1 MIKLIKSNISSFL
14 AGGNLLLHPTFFP
27 AQEKGKGL
35 NKIMATTGSKNILVK
50 GDVYMDN
57 NNFINIRTE
66 QLEEGQIKANFK
78 SDVKNFEQLISLG
91 GAVLQT
97 FITSATE
104 LVQRN
109 TDEDVPK
116 EFIKLTIFDALINKL
131 ENILNIQEDTDK
143 EDAVDSFLADI
154 FNRRN
159 KN

>member
-1 MIKLIKSNISSFL
+1 
-14 AGGNLLLHPTFFP
+14 
-27 AQEKGKGL
+27 
-35 NKIMATTGSKNILVK
+35 
-50 GDVYMDN
+50 MDN

-78 SDVKNFEQLISLG
+78 SDVKNFNQLISLG
-91 GAVLQT
+91 GAILQT

-109 TDEDVPK
+109 TDEEVPK

-143 EDAVDSFLADI
+143 ESAVDDFLNDI
-154 FNRRN
+154 INGKH

>member
-1 MIKLIKSNISSFL
+1 M
-14 AGGNLLLHPTFFP
+14 
-27 AQEKGKGL
+27 
-35 NKIMATTGSKNILVK
+35 
-50 GDVYMDN
+50 N

-91 GAVLQT
+91 GALLQT
-97 FITSATE
+97 FLESATE

-109 TDEDVPK
+109 TDEVVPK

-143 EDAVDSFLADI
+143 ESAVDDFLDNI
-154 FNRRN
+154 INGRN

>member
-1 MIKLIKSNISSFL
+1 MN
-14 AGGNLLLHPTFFP
+14 
-27 AQEKGKGL
+27 
-35 NKIMATTGSKNILVK
+35 
-50 GDVYMDN
+50 N

-91 GAVLQT
+91 GAILQT

-109 TDEDVPK
+109 TDDEVPK
-116 EFIKLTIFDALINKL
+116 DFIKLTIFDALLNKL
-131 ENILNIQEDTDK
+131 EHLLDIQDTQDN
-143 EDAVDSFLADI
+143 EDAVDSFLKDI
-154 FNRRN
+154 INGRN

>member
-1 MIKLIKSNISSFL
+1 M
-14 AGGNLLLHPTFFP
+14 
-27 AQEKGKGL
+27 
-35 NKIMATTGSKNILVK
+35 
-50 GDVYMDN
+50 N
-57 NNFINIRTE
+57 NNYINIRTE
-66 QLEEGQIKANFK
+66 QLGDDTIKANFK
-78 SDVKNFEQLISLG
+78 SDVKNFDQLISLG
-91 GAVLQT
+91 GAILQT

-116 EFIKLTIFDALINKL
+116 EFIKLTIFEALINKL
-131 ENILNIQEDTDK
+131 ENLLDIQDTQDN